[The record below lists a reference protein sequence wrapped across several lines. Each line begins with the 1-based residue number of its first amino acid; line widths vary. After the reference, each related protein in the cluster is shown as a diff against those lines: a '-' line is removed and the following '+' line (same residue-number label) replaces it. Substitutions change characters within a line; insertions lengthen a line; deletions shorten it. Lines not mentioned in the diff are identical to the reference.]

1 MEEKAE
7 FYVEPRL
14 RHYLDTKVKID
25 LSKKDK
31 DYVILIDGYEGSGK
45 STFAQQIG
53 KYVDSSLCL
62 ERICMTADEFKN
74 AIATSQK
81 NQCVIYDE
89 AVTGMTAGDSISRV
103 GKLLK
108 SMMMQ
113 MRQKNLFVII
123 IMPTIFEFSK
133 YAVLSRA
140 KAFFHVYESG
150 GRRGYFVGFN
160 KKDMKNTYLLGKKTY
175 SYKVKSRFKG
185 RFYGKYTVNEEA
197 YRKKKSDA
205 LDLID
210 DEDKKEVKNLHRDKL
225 IFLLYKHFKLTQEEM
240 ETLLNQYG
248 VELKRRSIGSILEK
262 FGGKQ
267 A

>member
-1 MEEKAE
+1 MEEGFS
-7 FYVEPRL
+7 FYIEPRL
-14 RHYLDTKVKID
+14 RKYLDEKVRDD
-25 LSKKDK
+25 LGKKDK

-53 KYVDSSLCL
+53 YYVDPTLSLD
-62 ERICMTADEFKN
+62 RICMTADEFKDAVAN
-74 AIATSQK
+74 SQK

-113 MRQKNLFVII
+113 MRQKNLLVII
-123 IMPTIFEFSK
+123 IMPVIFEFSK

-140 KAFFHVYESG
+140 KSFFHVFESK

-160 KKDMKNTYLLGKKTY
+160 KRDMKKTYLQGKKTH
-175 SYKVKSRFKG
+175 SYTVMSKFKG

-205 LDLID
+205 LSLID
-210 DEDKKEVKNLHRDKL
+210 DEDKKDVKNLHRDKL
-225 IFLLYKHFKLTQEEM
+225 IFMIYKHFKLTQEEM
-240 ETLLNQYG
+240 ETLFNQYG
-248 VELKRRSIGSILEK
+248 VDLKRRSIGSILEK

>member
-1 MEEKAE
+1 MEDKAE

-53 KYVDSSLCL
+53 KYVDPSLCL

-140 KAFFHVYESG
+140 KSFFHVFESG

-160 KKDMKNTYLLGKKTY
+160 KKDMRNTYLLGKKTY
-175 SYKVKSRFKG
+175 SYKIRSRFKG
-185 RFYGKYTVNEEA
+185 RFYGKYTVNEDD

-210 DEDKKEVKNLHRDKL
+210 DEDKKEVKNLHRDRL
-225 IFLLYKHFKLTQEEM
+225 IFLIYKQMGLTQEQM
-240 ETLLNQYG
+240 
-248 VELKRRSIGSILEK
+248 VELFKTYNVDMSRSRISMILAS

>member
-1 MEEKAE
+1 METTS

-14 RHYLDTKVKID
+14 QHYLDTKVKED

-53 KYVDSSLCL
+53 KYVDPSLSL
-62 ERICMTADEFKN
+62 DRICMTADEFKE
-74 AIATSQK
+74 AIANAKK

-113 MRQKNLFVII
+113 MRQQNLFVII

-140 KAFFHVYESG
+140 KSFFHIFESK
-150 GRRGYFVGFN
+150 GRRGYFVAFN
-160 KKDMKNTYLLGKKTY
+160 KKDMKKTYLLGKKTY
-175 SYKVKSRFKG
+175 SYYVKSKFKG
-185 RFYGKYTVNEEA
+185 RFYGKYTVDEQD
-197 YRKKKSDA
+197 YRKKKLEA
-205 LDLID
+205 LSSID
-210 DEDKKEVKNLHRDKL
+210 MNEKPDVKNLHRDRL
-225 IFLLYKHFKLTQEEM
+225 ILLLYKEYNLTQENL
-240 ETLLNQYG
+240 ETLLNKYG
-248 VELKRRSIGSILEK
+248 VNLKRRSIGTILEK